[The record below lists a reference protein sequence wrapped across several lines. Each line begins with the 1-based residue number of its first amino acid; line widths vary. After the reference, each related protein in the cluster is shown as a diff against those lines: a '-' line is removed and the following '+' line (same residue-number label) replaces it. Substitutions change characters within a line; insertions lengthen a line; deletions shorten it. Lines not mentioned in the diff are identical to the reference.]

1 MMKRNLIMTLYE
13 ILDIDIEA
21 SKTEI
26 NSAYTRLLSQY
37 SLDAA
42 RGDKEAASKKIND
55 IKYAKKILIDPE
67 SRKSYDAGL
76 QSDISLNN
84 TAAKVNL
91 KKEPRKLD
99 AMPSSVTDAELDHVA
114 SDLTMTNDERSV
126 GSKPC
131 TFNKYP
137 RFFFIT
143 NILVFTVIIAAV
155 VIINFVY

>member
-1 MMKRNLIMTLYE
+1 MMTLYE

-21 SKTEI
+21 SETEI
-26 NSAYTRLLSQY
+26 YSAYTKLLSQY
-37 SLDAA
+37 SLEAA

-84 TAAKVNL
+84 TATRVNL
-91 KKEPRKLD
+91 KKEPGKHDVML
-99 AMPSSVTDAELDHVA
+99 SSVTDVGPDLVA
-114 SDLTMTNDERSV
+114 ADPMLMNNKRSI

-131 TFNKYP
+131 IFDKYP
-137 RFFFIT
+137 RFFIIT
-143 NILVFTVIIAAV
+143 NILVFIVIVTAV
-155 VIINFVY
+155 IIINFVY